1 MRRAKAHLKLNLTRE
16 FKDKEDFLM
25 YVNNKRKTKKNVDQL
40 LSEVIARDAEKSA
53 SLQSLLLRLLLR
65 NPRPWR

>member
-16 FKDKEDFLM
+16 FKDKEDFSM

-53 SLQSLLLRLLLR
+53 FLQSLLLRLLLR
-65 NPRPWR
+65 NSRPWR